1 MKFIIK
7 NNINLFIILLGIGI
21 TFWYFYNTS
30 YENFENL
37 DDLVSAAGACGDP
50 KGCKTAEEISK
61 EAEQELNKK
70 KQELAK
76 PPSSP
81 PDMRDI
87 TLGIT
92 IQNNND
98 NLKSINYNIPE
109 IKAPSI
115 AGTTV
120 GPTVPRVINYKP
132 ILIDKK
138 LLSQTETDVYMLD
151 VDPTAIG
158 IIEEPIYNI
167 ASVSVNHPDKKSSVN
182 TFYEYI
188 PRNYSLA
195 SIYKKKKEGIE
206 KRDVTVN
213 TNNKYILK
221 NNAKEQSKTLAL
233 DKAKPNNNFVII
245 TPETNDTFPSN
256 FTLTLE
262 NDLTSNE
269 VQLNL
274 WNDNVLNNQK
284 PKPEGNMNTIL
295 NKDTLSKY
303 TENISRSVFGYN
315 KEVFGDS
322 CYKIDSDM
330 CMIGGLNVGNR
341 SINIMATGN
350 VYDEN
355 NNVIGNVEKQSSTE
369 DNQVEQY
376 KININSENIT
386 GLILYYSYPA

>member
-1 MKFIIK
+1 MKFINK

-21 TFWYFYNTS
+21 TLWYFYNTS
-30 YENFENL
+30 YENFENV
-37 DDLVSAAGACGDP
+37 DDLVSAAGTCGDP

-61 EAEQELNKK
+61 EAEQEMNKK

-81 PDMRDI
+81 PDMRNI

-98 NLKSINYNIPE
+98 NLKSINYNVPE

-115 AGTTV
+115 ARTTV

-138 LLSQTETDVYMLD
+138 LLSQTEKDVYMLD
-151 VDPTAIG
+151 VDPSAIG

-188 PRNYSLA
+188 PRNHSLA
-195 SIYKKKKEGIE
+195 SIYKKKKEEIE
-206 KRDVTVN
+206 TRDVTVN

-256 FTLTLE
+256 FTLTLK

-274 WNDNVLNNQK
+274 WNDNFLNDNK

>member
-1 MKFIIK
+1 MKFTSK
-7 NNINLFIILLGIGI
+7 NNINLFIILLSIGI
-21 TFWYFYNTS
+21 TLWYFYNTS

-109 IKAPSI
+109 ITASST
-115 AGTTV
+115 AGTMV
-120 GPTVPRVINYKP
+120 GPTVSSVINYKP

-138 LLSQTETDVYMLD
+138 LLSQTENDVYMLD

-188 PRNYSLA
+188 PRNHSLA
-195 SIYKKKKEGIE
+195 SIYNNKKIE
-206 KRDVTVN
+206 IENKNVTVN

-221 NNAKEQSKTLAL
+221 NNAKDQSKTLAL

-256 FTLTLE
+256 FTLTLK

-274 WNDNVLNNQK
+274 WNDNFLNDNK

>member
-1 MKFIIK
+1 MKFINK

-21 TFWYFYNTS
+21 TLWYFYNTS
-30 YENFENL
+30 YENFENV
-37 DDLVSAAGACGDP
+37 DDLVSAAGTCGDP

-61 EAEQELNKK
+61 EAEQEMNKK

-81 PDMRDI
+81 PDMRNI

-98 NLKSINYNIPE
+98 NLKSINYNVPE

-115 AGTTV
+115 ARTTV

-138 LLSQTETDVYMLD
+138 LLSQTEKDVYMLD
-151 VDPTAIG
+151 VDPSAIG

-188 PRNYSLA
+188 PRNHSLA
-195 SIYKKKKEGIE
+195 SIYKQKKEGIE

-221 NNAKEQSKTLAL
+221 NNAKDQSKTLAL

-256 FTLTLE
+256 FTLTLK

-274 WNDNVLNNQK
+274 WNDNFLNDNK

>member
-1 MKFIIK
+1 MKFINK

-21 TFWYFYNTS
+21 TLWYFYNTS

-120 GPTVPRVINYKP
+120 GPTVPRVINYKQ

-188 PRNYSLA
+188 PRNHSLA

-206 KRDVTVN
+206 ERDVTVN

-221 NNAKEQSKTLAL
+221 NNAKDQSKTLAL

-256 FTLTLE
+256 FALTLK

-274 WNDNVLNNQK
+274 WNDNFLNDNK

-330 CMIGGLNVGNR
+330 CMIGGLNVGNH

>member
-256 FTLTLE
+256 FTLTLK

-376 KININSENIT
+376 KININSDNIT

>member
-1 MKFIIK
+1 MKFINK

-21 TFWYFYNTS
+21 TLWYFYNTS
-30 YENFENL
+30 YENFENV
-37 DDLVSAAGACGDP
+37 DDLVSAAGTCGDP

-61 EAEQELNKK
+61 EAEQEMNKK

-98 NLKSINYNIPE
+98 NLKSINYNVPE

-115 AGTTV
+115 ARTTV

-138 LLSQTETDVYMLD
+138 LLSQTEKDVYMLD
-151 VDPTAIG
+151 VDPSAIG

-188 PRNYSLA
+188 PRNHSLA
-195 SIYKKKKEGIE
+195 SIYKQKKEGIE

-256 FTLTLE
+256 FTLTLK

-274 WNDNVLNNQK
+274 WNDNFLNDNK

>member
-120 GPTVPRVINYKP
+120 GPTVPIVTNYKP

-138 LLSQTETDVYMLD
+138 LLSQTENDVYMLD

-188 PRNYSLA
+188 PRNHSLA
-195 SIYKKKKEGIE
+195 SIYNNKKIE
-206 KRDVTVN
+206 IENKNVTVN

-221 NNAKEQSKTLAL
+221 NTNKTHSKTLAL

-256 FTLTLE
+256 FTITIE
-262 NDLTSNE
+262 NNTQSNV

-274 WNDNVLNNQK
+274 WNDNFLNDNK

-341 SINIMATGN
+341 YINIMATGN

-355 NNVIGNVEKQSSTE
+355 NNVIGNVQKQSSTE

>member
-1 MKFIIK
+1 MKFINK

-21 TFWYFYNTS
+21 TLWYFYNTS
-30 YENFENL
+30 YENFENV
-37 DDLVSAAGACGDP
+37 DDLVSAAGTCGDP

-61 EAEQELNKK
+61 EAEQEMNKK

-98 NLKSINYNIPE
+98 NLKSINYNVPE

-132 ILIDKK
+132 ILINEK

-158 IIEEPIYNI
+158 IIEESIYNI

-188 PRNYSLA
+188 PRNHSLA
-195 SIYKKKKEGIE
+195 SIYKKKKEEIE
-206 KRDVTVN
+206 TRDVTVN

-256 FTLTLE
+256 FTLTLK

-274 WNDNVLNNQK
+274 WNDNFLNDNK